1 MLSRIKILE
10 VIPHKDFS
18 LDITL
23 SNSRHLCLNMKRFLK
38 SPAYK
43 KPSHIGFFLSV
54 KHDHRLIYWDESHDM
69 HIDQILDFSTEVESC

>member
-1 MLSRIKILE
+1 MLNRTKILE

-23 SNSRHLCLNMKRFLK
+23 SDHRHLSLDMKSFLQ

-43 KPSHIGFFLSV
+43 KLSHIGFFLSV
-54 KHDHRLIYWDESHDM
+54 KHDYRLIYWDESHDM
-69 HIDQILDFSTEVESC
+69 HIDQILSFAKEA

>member
-1 MLSRIKILE
+1 MLDRTKILE

-23 SNSRHLCLNMKRFLK
+23 SDHRHLCLNMKRFLQ

-43 KPSHIGFFLSV
+43 KLSHIGFFLSV
-54 KHDHRLIYWDESHDM
+54 KHDHRLIYWDEYHDM
-69 HIDQILDFSTEVESC
+69 HIDQILSFSKEA